1 MSKEAGSNFLAVIP
15 RESLQTP
22 SGLQGRDLASFSIT
36 DPTLEGPCEL
46 NMPQMEA
53 FISELEGRQDL
64 FLELSNSMSGPTVA
78 KNNRRL
84 LDKAHQHGVS
94 DRVPVHTRMT
104 LGDFKL
110 ALDCGATRAHLF
122 GNSSNVAEI
131 NGHAKTPEY
140 WISQMQDIAQY
151 GSENGVSSIRGSLE
165 HATQTDPERIIQFIE
180 GIQAINSQLQTRII
194 NTLGLPDTNGQA
206 TPNDYTAILNNIRGA
221 LQESG
226 LMFSIHLHDDSGY
239 AMENALV
246 ISEFCDRYDILVLL
260 ETIDPYYPGER
271 VGIRPTFNQLP
282 SLGIEPLP
290 HTAFDL
296 VKGNTWVSEE
306 QDLNS
311 PFKRKEAV
319 VFHVAGVHTKAIAN
333 YQNGHIA
340 YPQPGLYQ
348 IMGKHNFEFLA
359 GHMGLQLDGEIIQ
372 ETAIIGRELAA
383 QYGNLPQGYAVELI
397 KLAARDSDVINQAV
411 EVIGPAEEWLERP
424 IPDLAKLKERLDE
437 AGSLFGFPGSEILH
451 QHVPILGVERKTV
464 HNNLS

>member
-53 FISELEGRQDL
+53 FISELKGRQDL
-64 FLELSNSMSGPTVA
+64 FLELPNSMSGPTVA

-84 LDKAHQHGVS
+84 LDKARQHGVS

-131 NGHAKTPEY
+131 NGHAKTPAY
-140 WISQMQDIAQY
+140 WISQMQGIAQY
-151 GSENGVSSIRGSLE
+151 GLDNGVSSMRGSLE

-180 GIQAINSQLQTRII
+180 GIQAINARLQTRII

-206 TPNDYTAILNNIRGA
+206 TPNDYIAILNNIRRA

-226 LMFSIHLHDDSGY
+226 LMLSIHLHDDSGH

-246 ISEFCDRYDILVLL
+246 ISEFCDRYNIPVLL

-271 VGIRPTFNQLP
+271 VGVRPTPNQLP

-290 HTAFDL
+290 NTALDL

-306 QDLNS
+306 QDLES
-311 PFKRKEAV
+311 PSKREEAV
-319 VFHVAGVHTKAIAN
+319 VFHVAGVHTRTIAN
-333 YQNGHIA
+333 YQNGHKA

-359 GHMGLQLDGEIIQ
+359 GHMGIQLDEKVIQ
-372 ETAIIGRELAA
+372 QTAIVGRELAA
-383 QYGNLPQGYAVELI
+383 QYGNLPQGYALELI
-397 KLAARDSDVINQAV
+397 RLASRDDACIEDAI
-411 EVIGPAEEWLERP
+411 EVIGPSGEWLDKP
-424 IPDLAKLKERLDE
+424 VPDLSRIKERLDE
-437 AGSLFGFPGSEILH
+437 AVCQPEVYRVI
-451 QHVPILGVERKTV
+451 P
-464 HNNLS
+464 